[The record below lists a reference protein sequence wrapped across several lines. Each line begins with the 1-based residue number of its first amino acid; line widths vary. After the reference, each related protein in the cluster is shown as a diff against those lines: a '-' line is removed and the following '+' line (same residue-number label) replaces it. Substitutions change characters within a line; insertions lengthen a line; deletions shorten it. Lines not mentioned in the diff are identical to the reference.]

1 MTNITTKFFSKKVS
15 ESFINEIS
23 NNVYYFAAGRFLPWP
38 DEDYPDVS
46 VDTTHA
52 INEFK
57 RNILFG
63 KRIKP
68 DAIIGLLTRYFW
80 TTGSFY
86 AQYDDTDADLFDK
99 QFYVLNSY
107 NNVYKCLHNNYGA
120 RSTSEPTLVQTNRF
134 TTADGY
140 VWKYMYTVS
149 SANNSKF
156 STSSYMPI
164 EANSTVTAAAS
175 NGAID
180 ILLITN
186 PGSGYTGYVTGAIKS
201 VVSNNIFSI
210 ESQDYVLAV
219 DNFYYNTSGFYIYQG
234 TGEGQL
240 TSISNYVVNSSG
252 HYVYTAES
260 LNSPALD
267 ITSEFRIS
275 PQVAIIGDGTGAKA
289 FSTVNTVSH
298 YVDSITILNAGS
310 NYSYANVSIITNPSY
325 GSGATARA
333 VMAPFGGH
341 GSDIPTELGSKL
353 IGLSVFF
360 TGSEGNTIPI
370 ETTFRQGGIIT
381 APFKY
386 TTPAASLTFNAGSSV
401 SNTNDTINFTNA
413 NTTFKTGDK
422 VRYAVSSGNTAVSGL
437 ANGSYYF
444 VNSANSTTIRL
455 STALDSAAI
464 NLTSGSSET
473 GHTIY
478 STNTFS
484 SNNFSA
490 VTTLSISTGTYT
502 FTQNEMIV
510 GADTGARAYV
520 GFANSSTAI
529 VTMINGVF
537 SANSTYGETIR
548 GRSSSVSAT
557 INANGIN
564 NPDIAPMTFRV
575 MHIDN
580 IEYIQRSA
588 VDNEQGY
595 LIVTL

>member
-1 MTNITTKFFSKKVS
+1 MTNITTKFFSKKIS

-23 NNVYYFAAGRFLPWP
+23 NNVYYFAASRYLPWP
-38 DEDYPDVS
+38 DEDAPDVS
-46 VDTTHA
+46 VDTTQA

-68 DAIIGLLTRYFW
+68 DAIIGLLVRYFW
-80 TTGSFY
+80 TTGTTY
-86 AQYDDTDADLFDK
+86 AQYDDTDEDLYDK
-99 QFYVLNSY
+99 RFYVLNSY
-107 NNVYKCLHNNYGA
+107 NNVYKCLHNNYGVP
-120 RSTSEPTLVQTNRF
+120 STSEPTLVQNARF

-140 VWKYMYTVS
+140 VWKYMYTLS

-164 EANSTVTAAAS
+164 EANSSVTAAAS

-201 VVSNNIFSI
+201 VVSNNIFQI

-219 DNFYYNTSGFYIYQG
+219 DNYYYNTSGFYIYQG

-240 TSISNYVVNSSG
+240 TSISNYVVNASG
-252 HYVYTAES
+252 HYVYTADPI
-260 LNSPALD
+260 NSPVLD
-267 ITSEFRIS
+267 YTSEFRIS
-275 PQVAIIGDGTGAKA
+275 PQVYIIGDGTGAKA
-289 FSTVNTVSH
+289 FSTVNTVSNFI
-298 YVDSITILNAGS
+298 DSITVLNTGS
-310 NYSYANVSIITNPSY
+310 NYSYANVSIISNPSY

-333 VMAPFGGH
+333 VIAPYGGH
-341 GSDIPTELGSKL
+341 GSDVPTELGSKL
-353 IGLSVFF
+353 LGLSVFF
-360 TGSEGNTIPI
+360 NGSESGTIPTEI
-370 ETTFRQGGIIT
+370 SFRQGGIIT

-386 TTPAASLTFNAGSSV
+386 TSPAASFTFNAGTSV
-401 SNTNDTINFTNA
+401 SNTNDTINFVNA

-422 VRYAVSSGNTAVSGL
+422 VRYVVSTGNTVVSGL
-437 ANGSYYF
+437 SNGAYYF

-455 STALDSAAI
+455 STDINSAAI

-478 STNTFS
+478 STNTYS
-484 SNNFSA
+484 SNTFNA
-490 VTTLSISTGTYT
+490 LTTLTISTSSYT
-502 FTQNEMIV
+502 FTNNEIIV

-520 GFANSSTAI
+520 GFANSTVAK
-529 VTMINGVF
+529 VTMITGSF
-537 SANSTYGETIR
+537 LANSTYGETIR
-548 GRSSSVSAT
+548 GTSSSVSAT
-557 INANGIN
+557 IAANGIN

-580 IEYIQRSA
+580 IEYIQRSD